1 MGSIRRRLT
10 SAMFFLLFL
19 MLGSFCMALLMG
31 PDRSQAQAIG
41 PDKYKHAAVSA
52 GLGLAA
58 AAQIADPW
66 RAWGVAMLPG
76 LAKEVYDSR
85 KGGTGFSLPDMA
97 ANAIGAY
104 VGVKVAGLIITPR
117 RIVYVEPALPR
128 YYTPEACSDIS
139 AAYLECAEKYGWTW
153 HKSIATGPELKLGA
167 AIVVPAFMVYQER
180 TARLQAEADAARAR
194 QLAARGGPPGAHQ
207 AAQATVSN
215 GS

>member
-1 MGSIRRRLT
+1 MENPT
-10 SAMFFLLFL
+10 PDTASAIPADL
-19 MLGSFCMALLMG
+19 A
-31 PDRSQAQAIG
+31 AI
-41 PDKYKHAAVSA
+41 
-52 GLGLAA
+52 AA
-58 AAQIADPW
+58 AADAEN
-66 RAWGVAMLPG
+66 AAAVALPG
-76 LAKEVYDSR
+76 QADAGAAAAASADREAAEISAALCLAVK
-85 KGGTGFSLPDMA
+85 A
-97 ANAIGAY
+97 AG
-104 VGVKVAGLIITPR
+104 
-117 RIVYVEPALPR
+117 YVEPALPR